1 MDAPPPSPAPP
12 SAEHLADLVRRGE
25 AIRREA
31 ERLVTD
37 AFRAIA
43 GDPTLGPAAARDV
56 AEYLARQAG
65 ATGDWRPEQAP

>member
-1 MDAPPPSPAPP
+1 MDEPPPAPAPP

-37 AFRAIA
+37 AFLAIA
-43 GDPTLGPAAARDV
+43 ADPALGPEAARDV
-56 AEYLARQAG
+56 AEYLARRAG
-65 ATGDWRPEQAP
+65 ARGPGR